1 MDDYE
6 HAWTFVSQP
15 ASGDPVAEAV
25 REGKANMA
33 MGDRYF
39 RFARH
44 ADADGATRLR
54 IHEVYRARQESGGLM
69 RLEPVTDGFAREVIV
84 PSITIEGEVDAGA
97 FQSLNDDYVL
107 LAARQLFRAALPELL
122 EDATN

>member
-1 MDDYE
+1 MDEYE

-33 MGDRYF
+33 MGDRFF

-54 IHEVYRARQESGGLM
+54 IHEVYRARHESGSLM
-69 RLEPVTDGFAREVIV
+69 HLEPVRDGFTREVIV
-84 PSITIEGEVDAGA
+84 PSITIEGEVDAGE
-97 FQSLNDDYVL
+97 FQRLNDDFVL
-107 LAARQLFRAALPELL
+107 LAARQLFKAALPALL
-122 EDATN
+122 EDATK

>member
-1 MDDYE
+1 VDEYE
-6 HAWTFVSQP
+6 HTWTFVSQP

-33 MGDRYF
+33 MGDRFF

-54 IHEVYRARQESGGLM
+54 IHEVYRARQESGRLM
-69 RLEPVTDGFAREVIV
+69 RLEPVRDGFTREVIV
-84 PSITIEGEVDAGA
+84 PSITLEGEVDAGE
-97 FQSLNDDYVL
+97 FQSLNDDFVL
-107 LAARQLFRAALPELL
+107 LAARQLFRAALPALL
-122 EDATN
+122 EDATK